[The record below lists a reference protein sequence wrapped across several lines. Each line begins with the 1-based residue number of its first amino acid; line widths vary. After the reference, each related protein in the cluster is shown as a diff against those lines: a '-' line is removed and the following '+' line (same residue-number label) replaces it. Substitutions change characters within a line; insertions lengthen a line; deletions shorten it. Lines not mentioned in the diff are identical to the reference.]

1 MVLTFFDIETT
12 GFNFRDDDILQ
23 VGFVRANEEGK
34 IINAGNLY
42 YYQPEFNVEKPDA
55 QRVHGLTREKLLP
68 YEEDYKKNLAGLYT
82 LLQKGYIVGKNSDA
96 FDIPFCKGWLT
107 KVCPGYFTSLTI
119 FRTCDVQ
126 TVMKSHYQLY
136 VEQQTGQRC
145 TAKGTLEDY
154 VRMLNLGDFV
164 KKMYDIAQGFAK
176 DEARAGFH
184 DALYDAV
191 ATYCVWLVARQQNWV
206 SL

>member
-12 GFNFRDDDILQ
+12 GFNFREDDILQ
-23 VGFVRANEEGK
+23 VGFVRANEEGR

-55 QRVHGLTREKLLP
+55 QRVHGLTREFLMP
-68 YEEDYKKNLAGLYT
+68 YESDYTKNLSGLYT
-82 LLQKGYIVGKNSDA
+82 LLQKGYIIGKNSDA
-96 FDIPFCKGWLT
+96 FDIPFCIGWLT
-107 KVCPGYFTSLTI
+107 KVCPGYFKDLQI

-126 TVMKSHYQLY
+126 TVVALHYQEWYEKNTGTRTNSKGKLEHY
-136 VEQQTGQRC
+136 VQMMGL
-145 TAKGTLEDY
+145 K
-154 VRMLNLGDFV
+154 DFTD
-164 KKMYDIAQGFAK
+164 KMYNIAQGFAK
-176 DEARAGFH
+176 DPARAGFH

-191 ATYCVWLVARQQNWV
+191 ATYCVWLIARQQNWV